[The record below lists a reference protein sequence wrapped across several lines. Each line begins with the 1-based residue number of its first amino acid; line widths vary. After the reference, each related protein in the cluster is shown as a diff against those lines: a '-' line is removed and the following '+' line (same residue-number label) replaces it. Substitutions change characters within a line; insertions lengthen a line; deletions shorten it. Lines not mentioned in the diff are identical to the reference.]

1 MAFHVVVT
9 NNLTDDMREA
19 GKNVLSA
26 LDRVGMVVTGCFWL
40 YIPEPEKWRLIIV
53 SPDVDANGPLRTY
66 EAVRNALLTVADK
79 GVNLEDISVISPSN
93 NMVKLLRKA
102 IRTGVGAMGEV
113 RFTGNIVDG
122 VLIEDALIYRI

>member
-9 NNLTDDMREA
+9 NNLTDDMKEA

-26 LDRVGMVVTGCFWL
+26 LDRAGMNVTACFWS
-40 YIPEPEKWRLIIV
+40 YISQSERWRLIIV
-53 SPDVDANGPLRTY
+53 SPDVDAYGPLRTY
-66 EAVRNALLTVADK
+66 EVVRDALVTVGK

-93 NMVKLLRKA
+93 NMVKLLKKA
-102 IRTGVGAMGEV
+102 IRTGVGAMSEI

-122 VLIEDALIYRI
+122 VLIEDTLIYRI

>member
-66 EAVRNALLTVADK
+66 EAVRNALLTVDI
-79 GVNLEDISVISPSN
+79 GVKLEDIGAISPSN
-93 NMVKLLRKA
+93 NLVNLLRKA
-102 IRTGVGAMGEV
+102 IRTGVGDKGEV